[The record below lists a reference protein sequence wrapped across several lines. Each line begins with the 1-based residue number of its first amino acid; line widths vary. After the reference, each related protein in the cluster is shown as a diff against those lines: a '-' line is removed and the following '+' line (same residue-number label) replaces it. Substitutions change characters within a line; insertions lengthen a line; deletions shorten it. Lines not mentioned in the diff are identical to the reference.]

1 MINLEKKSMN
11 NDWLFQCALGV
22 EYFDTYGLLSHDVAT
37 AKLRLTFSIA
47 RLSNALDV

>member
-1 MINLEKKSMN
+1 MI
-11 NDWLFQCALGV
+11 D
-22 EYFDTYGLLSHDVAT
+22 YFNVPLVLNILIPDGHFIYSNHTYGLLSHDVAT